1 VGLKEQVTPEEHES
15 VIGSVKELG
24 PDVATVKVVDV
35 VPISM
40 TLERVLAARVK
51 TASPTPES
59 ETDVS
64 EAPAALLCMLTLPL
78 CLPLPVG
85 VKVMNTRQL
94 SPTLSALGKEPQVV
108 LTAEKLPEAVMLDK
122 VSEALPVLLITTA
135 WAGLVAPIGSV
146 GNVRAEGV
154 RVREPREDAT
164 PLPVTAIC

>member
-1 VGLKEQVTPEEHES
+1 
-15 VIGSVKELG
+15 
-24 PDVATVKVVDV
+24 
-35 VPISM
+35 
-40 TLERVLAARVK
+40 
-51 TASPTPES
+51 
-59 ETDVS
+59 
-64 EAPAALLCMLTLPL
+64 
-78 CLPLPVG
+78 
-85 VKVMNTRQL
+85 MNTRQL